1 MDPAIQSVF
10 HLVEHM
16 PIQNVGIQLL
26 HENAVGDI
34 AEVSCFGAVPA
45 RTTATDREVQGGFG
59 QFLYPGNPEITAAW
73 QLSRERLM

>member
-1 MDPAIQSVF
+1 MDTGMQMQTQKKP
-10 HLVEHM
+10 L
-16 PIQNVGIQLL
+16 
-26 HENAVGDI
+26 I
-34 AEVSCFGAVPA
+34 AEVRCFKAVPA

>member
-1 MDPAIQSVF
+1 MF

-45 RTTATDREVQGGFG
+45 RTAETGRKVQGRLGR
-59 QFLYPGNPEITAAW
+59 FLHTGNPEVTE
-73 QLSRERLM
+73 QSYSSRESG